1 MIDEF
6 SQQNYFKCFIKHTP
20 LNYRRVHIL
29 TYKYFSYLF
38 TYLHPLIPPYFPR
51 SEIDRNKARFSPSV
65 ASFFPSFVDSERKK
79 KNHMKC
85 EKNQYVLQQLSRII
99 FPSSMHIHIR
109 SVIHYYR
116 LGVPLA
122 KRGNKGTFFSL
133 LDNAPNQIVGCIIQ
147 KRLFSQILKLLKLP
161 K

>member
-1 MIDEF
+1 MF
-6 SQQNYFKCFIKHTP
+6 HKACTSYF
-20 LNYRRVHIL
+20 RRVHIL

-116 LGVPLA
+116 LGVPLD

-133 LDNAPNQIVGCIIQ
+133 LDNTPNQIVGCIIR
-147 KRLFSQILKLLKLP
+147 KRLGFLDIEAFKFAKVIL
-161 K
+161 

>member
-6 SQQNYFKCFIKHTP
+6 SQQNYFKCFIKHAP
-20 LNYRRVHIL
+20 LN
-29 TYKYFSYLF
+29 
-38 TYLHPLIPPYFPR
+38 TYLHINIFHICLHIIIPFPYFPR

-85 EKNQYVLQQLSRII
+85 EKNQYYVLQQLSRII

-116 LGVPLA
+116 LGVPLD

-133 LDNAPNQIVGCIIQ
+133 LDNAPKQIVGCIIQ

>member
-1 MIDEF
+1 MHQEYIYLHINIFHICLHIFIPLFLHIFPGVKLTATKLDFLPQSRLF
-6 SQQNYFKCFIKHTP
+6 SH
-20 LNYRRVHIL
+20 RRVV
-29 TYKYFSYLF
+29 S
-38 TYLHPLIPPYFPR
+38 
-51 SEIDRNKARFSPSV
+51 A
-65 ASFFPSFVDSERKK
+65 ERKK

-116 LGVPLA
+116 LGVPLDM
-122 KRGNKGTFFSL
+122 KEGIKGHFFSL
-133 LDNAPNQIVGCIIQ
+133 LDKAPNQVVGCIMQ
-147 KRLFSQILKLLKLP
+147 KRLFSWILKLLKLP

>member
-6 SQQNYFKCFIKHTP
+6 SQQNYFKCFIKRAP
-20 LNYRRVHIL
+20 LISEEYI
-29 TYKYFSYLF
+29 
-38 TYLHPLIPPYFPR
+38 YLHIKFFHICLHNIIPFPYFPR

-122 KRGNKGTFFSL
+122 KRETKRAIFSL
-133 LDNAPNQIVGCIIQ
+133 LDNASNQVVGCIIQ
-147 KRLFSQILKLLKLP
+147 KRLFSWILKLLKLP